1 MKRPKTSRAWWLD
14 RHVHDPFVKLAQKE
28 GYRSRAAYKLLGLDE
43 RDHLLKRGMTVV
55 DLGAAPGGWCQIAAN
70 KVGEQGKVI
79 GIDLLPVSPVPGVQL
94 FQADFTEAEGLAL
107 VENALNGRKADLV
120 LSDMAPNISGVK
132 DADQAKHYLLA
143 ELALD
148 FAVRWLKPE
157 GAFVVKVFQGSGFED
172 YLKQVRAAFNKV
184 VTRKPDASRDE
195 SRENFLVARGLKERS
210 SNLASQ
216 SGAPGLE

>member
-43 RDHLLKRGMTVV
+43 RDHLLKSGMTVV
-55 DLGAAPGGWCQIAAN
+55 DLGAAPGGWCQVAASR
-70 KVGEQGKVI
+70 VGEQGRVI
-79 GIDLLPVSPVPGVQL
+79 GIDLLPVSPVPGAQL

-107 VENALNGRKADLV
+107 VEDALKGRKADLV

-172 YLKQVRAAFNKV
+172 YLKQVRATFGKV
-184 VTRKPDASRDE
+184 AIRKPEASRDE
-195 SRENFLVARGLKERS
+195 SRENFLVARGLKV
-210 SNLASQ
+210 
-216 SGAPGLE
+216 GI

>member
-43 RDHLLKRGMTVV
+43 RDHLLKPGMTVV
-55 DLGAAPGGWCQIAAN
+55 DLGAAPGGWCQVAAN
-70 KVGEQGKVI
+70 KVGEQGKVF

-94 FQADFTEAEGLAL
+94 FQADFTEEEGLAL
-107 VENALNGRKADLV
+107 VEDALKGRKADLV

-132 DADQAKHYLLA
+132 DADQAKHYMLA

-157 GAFVVKVFQGSGFED
+157 GVFVVKVFQGSGFED
-172 YLKQVRAAFNKV
+172 YLKQVRAVFSKV

-195 SRENFLVARGLKERS
+195 SRENFLVARGLKDS
-210 SNLASQ
+210 T
-216 SGAPGLE
+216 

>member
-43 RDHLLKRGMTVV
+43 RDHLLKPGMTVV
-55 DLGAAPGGWCQIAAN
+55 DLGAAPGGWCQVAAK
-70 KVGEQGKVI
+70 KVGDKGRLI
-79 GIDLLPVSPVPGVQL
+79 GIDLLPVEPVPGVL
-94 FQADFTEAEGLAL
+94 LLQADFTTDEGLAL
-107 VENALNGRKADLV
+107 VEAALKGSKADLV

-148 FAVRWLKPE
+148 FAVRWLKPD

-184 VTRKPDASRDE
+184 AIRKPDASRDE
-195 SRENFLVARGLKERS
+195 SRENFLVARGVKAR
-210 SNLASQ
+210 
-216 SGAPGLE
+216 

>member
-1 MKRPKTSRAWWLD
+1 
-14 RHVHDPFVKLAQKE
+14 V
-28 GYRSRAAYKLLGLDE
+28 
-43 RDHLLKRGMTVV
+43 
-55 DLGAAPGGWCQIAAN
+55 AAN

-107 VENALNGRKADLV
+107 VEDALKGRKADLV

-132 DADQAKHYLLA
+132 DADQAKHYMLA

-172 YLKQVRAAFNKV
+172 YLKQVRAVFSKV

-195 SRENFLVARGLKERS
+195 SRENFLVARGLKDS
-210 SNLASQ
+210 T
-216 SGAPGLE
+216 

>member
-43 RDHLLKRGMTVV
+43 RDHLLKPGMTVV
-55 DLGAAPGGWCQIAAN
+55 DLGAAPGGWCQVAAK

-79 GIDLLPVSPVPGVQL
+79 GIDLLPVMPVPGVQL

-107 VENALNGRKADLV
+107 VEDALRGKKADLV

-132 DADQAKHYLLA
+132 DADQAKHYMLA

-148 FAVRWLKPE
+148 FASRWLKPE
-157 GAFVVKVFQGSGFED
+157 GAFVVKVFQGSGFEE
-172 YLKQVRAAFNKV
+172 YLKQVRMVFNKV
-184 VTRKPDASRDE
+184 VTRKPEASRDE
-195 SRENFLVARGLKERS
+195 SRENFLVARGLKERT
-210 SNLASQ
+210 
-216 SGAPGLE
+216 

>member
-1 MKRPKTSRAWWLD
+1 VKRPKTSRAWWLD

-43 RDHLLKRGMTVV
+43 RDHLLKPGMTVV
-55 DLGAAPGGWCQIAAN
+55 DLGAAPGGWCQVAAK
-70 KVGEQGKVI
+70 KVGDRGRVI
-79 GIDLLPVSPVPGVQL
+79 GIDLLPVAPVPGVQL
-94 FQADFTEAEGLAL
+94 LQADFTTDEGLAL
-107 VENALNGRKADLV
+107 VEAALDGSKADLV
-120 LSDMAPNISGVK
+120 LSDMAPNLSGVK

-157 GAFVVKVFQGSGFED
+157 GAFVVKVFQGSGFEE

-184 VTRKPDASRDE
+184 AIRKPEASRDE
-195 SRENFLVARGLKERS
+195 SRENFLVARGLKV
-210 SNLASQ
+210 
-216 SGAPGLE
+216 G

>member
-43 RDHLLKRGMTVV
+43 RDHLLKPGMTVV
-55 DLGAAPGGWCQIAAN
+55 DLGAAPGGWCQVAAN
-70 KVGEQGKVI
+70 KVGEQGKVF

-107 VENALNGRKADLV
+107 VEDALKGRKADLV

-132 DADQAKHYLLA
+132 DADQAKHYMLA

-157 GAFVVKVFQGSGFED
+157 GVFVVKVFQGSGFED
-172 YLKQVRAAFNKV
+172 YLKQVRAVFSKV

-195 SRENFLVARGLKERS
+195 SRENFLVARGLKDS
-210 SNLASQ
+210 T
-216 SGAPGLE
+216 

>member
-43 RDHLLKRGMTVV
+43 RDHLLKSGMTVV
-55 DLGAAPGGWCQIAAN
+55 DLGAAPGGWCQVAAK

-79 GIDLLPVSPVPGVQL
+79 GIDLLPVMPVPGVQL

-107 VENALNGRKADLV
+107 VEDALRGKKADLV

-132 DADQAKHYLLA
+132 DADQAKHYMLA

-148 FAVRWLKPE
+148 FASRWLKPE
-157 GAFVVKVFQGSGFED
+157 GAFVVKVFQGSGFEE
-172 YLKQVRAAFNKV
+172 YLKQVRMVFNKV
-184 VTRKPDASRDE
+184 VTRKPEASRDE
-195 SRENFLVARGLKERS
+195 SRENFLVARGLKERT
-210 SNLASQ
+210 
-216 SGAPGLE
+216 

>member
-43 RDHLLKRGMTVV
+43 RDHLLKPGMTVV
-55 DLGAAPGGWCQIAAN
+55 DLGAAPGGWCQVAAN

-107 VENALNGRKADLV
+107 VEDALKGRKADLV

-132 DADQAKHYLLA
+132 DADQAKHYMLA

-172 YLKQVRAAFNKV
+172 YLKQVRAVFSKV

-195 SRENFLVARGLKERS
+195 SRENFLVARGLKDS
-210 SNLASQ
+210 T
-216 SGAPGLE
+216 

>member
-1 MKRPKTSRAWWLD
+1 M
-14 RHVHDPFVKLAQKE
+14 HDPFVKLAQKE

-43 RDHLLKRGMTVV
+43 RDHLLKSGMTVV
-55 DLGAAPGGWCQIAAN
+55 DLGAAPGGWCQVAASR
-70 KVGEQGKVI
+70 VGEQGRVI
-79 GIDLLPVSPVPGVQL
+79 GIDLLPVSPVPGAQL

-107 VENALNGRKADLV
+107 VEDALKGRKADLV

-172 YLKQVRAAFNKV
+172 YLKQVRATFGKV
-184 VTRKPDASRDE
+184 AIRKPEASRDE
-195 SRENFLVARGLKERS
+195 SRENFLVARGLKV
-210 SNLASQ
+210 
-216 SGAPGLE
+216 GI